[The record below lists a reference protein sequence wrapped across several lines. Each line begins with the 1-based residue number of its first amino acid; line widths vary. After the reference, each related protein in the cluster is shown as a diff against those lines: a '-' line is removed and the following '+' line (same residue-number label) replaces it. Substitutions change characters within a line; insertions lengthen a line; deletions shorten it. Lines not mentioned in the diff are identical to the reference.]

1 MNKVSCLVDLIFWS
15 SSTTTCLSV
24 LVSRIHLCLA
34 LLSISGKAL
43 EEKRRICQHFVIQL
57 DNPTTILQQEEAKV
71 FFTNNSDAKRY
82 EFFFK
87 ATTLHA

>member
-1 MNKVSCLVDLIFWS
+1 MYGKTGVKTVVSL
-15 SSTTTCLSV
+15 
-24 LVSRIHLCLA
+24 
-34 LLSISGKAL
+34 K
-43 EEKRRICQHFVIQL
+43 L

>member
-1 MNKVSCLVDLIFWS
+1 MYLLYLSLLYLRYSPPLICFDPLACQTILVFL
-15 SSTTTCLSV
+15 T
-24 LVSRIHLCLA
+24 A
-34 LLSISGKAL
+34 KAL
-43 EEKRRICQHFVIQL
+43 EEKKQICQHFVIQL

-71 FFTNNSDAKRY
+71 FFTNNSDVKRY

>member
-1 MNKVSCLVDLIFWS
+1 MCVKQHYVTWLP
-15 SSTTTCLSV
+15 
-24 LVSRIHLCLA
+24 
-34 LLSISGKAL
+34 LLPGKAL
-43 EEKRRICQHFVIQL
+43 EEKKRICQHFVIQL

-71 FFTNNSDAKRY
+71 FFTSNSDVKRY

>member
-1 MNKVSCLVDLIFWS
+1 MSCNDDIYLLRSTFIS
-15 SSTTTCLSV
+15 SITW
-24 LVSRIHLCLA
+24 
-34 LLSISGKAL
+34 LLLLGKAL
-43 EEKRRICQHFVIQL
+43 EEKKQICQHFVIQL

-71 FFTNNSDAKRY
+71 FFTSNSDVKRY

>member
-1 MNKVSCLVDLIFWS
+1 MLTVLIHSDPIVCKTLLVTWLP
-15 SSTTTCLSV
+15 
-24 LVSRIHLCLA
+24 
-34 LLSISGKAL
+34 LLPGKAL
-43 EEKRRICQHFVIQL
+43 EEKKQICQHFVIQL

-71 FFTNNSDAKRY
+71 FFTSNSDVKRY